1 MNPFPIPIIIIMIT
15 VLLWYFQNP
24 LSLASPQ
31 WVHSVNREVV
41 RGDEV
46 LWNWGNTFYF
56 TPTTIVKPKNL
67 LELVSAV
74 ESASGIRVVGGGH
87 SFNPQIATDETL
99 IDLSDFLLPGG
110 LAYELSSNS
119 NSSSSSNVN
128 VETVRVAGGVKIR
141 HLQHYLIGL
150 GYVVHGFGGGTH
162 YQTIAGGISTNLHGS
177 QNKIFAQ
184 HVVSLGVVLA
194 NGTIV
199 SNITAEDDLFHGV
212 KSGMGRLGVIYEV
225 EINVHPRT
233 CFRLEASEQSL
244 AEAVELLS
252 QENVYGEFKF
262 LASTAGTKG
271 IVHRYVPIN
280 ETCPIEYSI
289 ESSYDRSAWDT
300 YVSDNWLMAAQVLL
314 PSATSWD
321 FVYSYFKDILI
332 DMDQEIIGVEN
343 GWRYDV
349 APQYGQL
356 FTEYAVPIPNC
367 TTALL
372 KLLDF
377 VDEIDYQ
384 LSSTTIRFLE
394 EEPNTLLAFSPV
406 PSCTLEVYSSPAQ
419 YKVDEMLLGVQEIVY
434 LHGGRSHLGKTYNPT
449 VRPISE
455 RTNGLVNEFEDL
467 CNIYDPND
475 LFKPTLLNNTINY
488 DIMARRAIAFRFFV
502 GFSFTSVIL
511 SLIVMIVECCRK
523 DSGYRKLS

>member
-1 MNPFPIPIIIIMIT
+1 MNTRNILFMGVVCLVPVM
-15 VLLWYFQNP
+15 LWYFQNP

-56 TPTTIVKPKNL
+56 TPTAIAKPNNL
-67 LELVSAV
+67 AELVPVV

-87 SFNPQIATDETL
+87 SFNPQIATNETL
-99 IDLSDFLLPGG
+99 IDLSDFLLPGD
-110 LAYELSSNS
+110 LAYEFSSNS
-119 NSSSSSNVN
+119 NSNVN

-199 SNITAEDDLFHGV
+199 SNITADDELFHGV
-212 KSGMGRLGVIYEV
+212 KSGMGRLGIIYEV

-244 AEAVELLS
+244 AEAIELLS

-280 ETCPIEYSI
+280 ETCPIKYSV

-300 YVSDNWLMAAQVLL
+300 YVSDNWLMAVQVLL
-314 PSATSWD
+314 PSATSWG
-321 FVYSYFKDILI
+321 FVYDYFKGILM
-332 DMDQEIIGVEN
+332 DMDQDIMGVEN

-356 FTEYAVPIPNC
+356 FTEYSIPVENC
-367 TTALL
+367 TSALM
-372 KLLDF
+372 DIIEY
-377 VDEIDYQ
+377 VDEIDYHCQ
-384 LSSTTIRFLE
+384 
-394 EEPNTLLAFSPV
+394 
-406 PSCTLEVYSSPAQ
+406 
-419 YKVDEMLLGVQEIVY
+419 VQRYVS
-434 LHGGRSHLGKTYNPT
+434 LNPNPT
-449 VRPISE
+449 LSWHFRPCQVVRSKSIHL
-455 RTNGLVNEFEDL
+455 R
-467 CNIYDPND
+467 PN
-475 LFKPTLLNNTINY
+475 LT
-488 DIMARRAIAFRFFV
+488 
-502 GFSFTSVIL
+502 
-511 SLIVMIVECCRK
+511 
-523 DSGYRKLS
+523 